1 MVRVANK
8 PFHTNALAF
17 PEDSLYFDMNRS
29 SSGTVK
35 INLVRTL
42 CSEELR
48 RKMGVEKG
56 RGKGKRSSRGGTDG
70 GMDGRMDGY
79 GEEKGTEEK
88 KRRSGKQWRNEEKER
103 RGRKNPVTHLNE
115 EPFLDSKH
123 RTPTRPR
130 QRSTSLVGLIFGD
143 LGCTLRVPGP
153 ASRRG
158 LRVWGKGD
166 RGLR

>member
-1 MVRVANK
+1 
-8 PFHTNALAF
+8 
-17 PEDSLYFDMNRS
+17 
-29 SSGTVK
+29 
-35 INLVRTL
+35 
-42 CSEELR
+42 
-48 RKMGVEKG
+48 MGVEKV
-56 RGKGKRSSRGGTDG
+56 KGERSSKG
-70 GMDGRMDGY
+70 GMEGGMEGRMDRKMGR
-79 GEEKGTEEK
+79 EKGTEEK

-130 QRSTSLVGLIFGD
+130 QRSTSLVRLIFGD
-143 LGCTLRVPGP
+143 LGCTRRVPGP

-158 LRVWGKGD
+158 LKVWGKED